1 MDSSLCPSDS
11 PGKNTGVD
19 CHSFLQ
25 GIFPMQGSNPGLLH
39 CRQIPY
45 HQSHQGSPELCLP
58 RANYKVMGRF
68 STVWRAGMPNLHIV
82 QGELYCVLCSEL
94 SKWTI
99 SCCPDTTHFFLP
111 PFLSLHILCL
121 LLKLSTMACFP
132 FSRHPGPCALLPS
145 TSTQAPLTDHH
156 LLKWHPF
163 KVHLKCPFFK
173 KLFLPTHAKVLPRWL
188 SSKDPAWQCKRHR
201 SNPWVREIPWR
212 TKWQPTPVFVSGK
225 FHGQGTVAVYN
236 PLGHKESDMT
246 EPAHTQTHPCQT
258 DLISFFS
265 PTRVILL

>member
-1 MDSSLCPSDS
+1 MSDSLRPYGPWPAMLLCPWDS
-11 PGKNTGVD
+11 PGKNTGMD

-25 GIFPMQGSNPGLLH
+25 GIFPMQGSNPGFLH

-68 STVWRAGMPNLHIV
+68 SPVWRAGMPNLHIV

-145 TSTQAPLTDHH
+145 TSTQVPLTDHH
-156 LLKWHPF
+156 LLK
-163 KVHLKCPFFK
+163 
-173 KLFLPTHAKVLPRWL
+173 
-188 SSKDPAWQCKRHR
+188 
-201 SNPWVREIPWR
+201 
-212 TKWQPTPVFVSGK
+212 
-225 FHGQGTVAVYN
+225 
-236 PLGHKESDMT
+236 
-246 EPAHTQTHPCQT
+246 
-258 DLISFFS
+258 
-265 PTRVILL
+265 